1 MFNFFLEYF
10 LIIGYVDLL
19 AQLTKVGEIT
29 EEKYQSKNSLL
40 YRW

>member
-10 LIIGYVDLL
+10 LIGYIDLL

-40 YRW
+40 YL